1 MRRRPRL
8 TPLARVVAGL
18 LVVAALASCSRG
30 DSGGDEAAGE
40 EAPGA
45 RPAGGTAGRGPG
57 IKPSLSEPE
66 PVRDHPDGL
75 GPLRPPAGFSAVP
88 GEGFTVHAP
97 AGFEPQ
103 RRTSSNGEP
112 MLVLTTGGGDGTAEE
127 RLVGVVR
134 DVEWGRAGVLEQS
147 LVLESAKRQLA
158 RATDVRRT
166 VVEWPGARAA
176 VMVEWTEKKADAA
189 TGAAVAVRTVQ
200 LGVDVDDALS
210 MSVVAVA
217 PVAAFDR
224 SGVATVL
231 RTFRPAAAA
240 S

>member
-1 MRRRPRL
+1 MRRPGL
-8 TPLARVVAGL
+8 TTLARVVAGL
-18 LVVAALASCSRG
+18 LVVAALASCRG
-30 DSGGDEAAGE
+30 GEPDGDGAGRE
-40 EAPGA
+40 PAPDARSADGA
-45 RPAGGTAGRGPG
+45 GGRGPG

-66 PVRDHPDGL
+66 PVRDHPAGL

-97 AGFEPQ
+97 AEFEPQ

-112 MLVLTTGGGDGTAEE
+112 MLVLTTGGVDETGAE

-158 RATDVRRT
+158 GATEVRRT
-166 VVEWPGARAA
+166 VVDWPGARAA
-176 VMVEWTEKKADAA
+176 VVVEWTEQKAVVA
-189 TGAAVAVRTVQ
+189 TGASVAVRTVQ
-200 LGVDVDDALS
+200 LSVDVDDALS
-210 MSVVAVA
+210 LSVVAVA
-217 PVAAFDR
+217 PVAAFDQ